1 MSKSKPNVFLIC
13 TGVGHINRGY
23 ETFTIECFDELKSSP
38 DFDLFLLKGAGK
50 SARHELTIPCIRRN
64 TKAALF
70 LSKITGHEK
79 YWVEQFTFLIGML
92 PSLIRRKPSVIYYS
106 DFVLGTFLFHL
117 RRFLKFKY
125 KLLFSNGSPNGP
137 PYKTEDHVQQLL
149 AIYEKEGID
158 GGTPPEKQ
166 TLLPYGFKIDIDDR
180 RKAIKEKDA
189 LKKTLGL
196 DPDKKIVLS
205 VGAINKYHK
214 RMDYVVNE
222 VAKLP
227 DDYFLVIL
235 GQYEQQTEEIKNLA
249 ANKLPGRHIIA
260 NVSPAEVKKYYVVS
274 DYFVLGSLVEGF
286 GRVIIEALSYGM
298 PCVVNNYV
306 NAVEVLGEYGDYVDM
321 KTEGA
326 LSAALLVHQ
335 DKFSKEQRIEASYN
349 IYSWDKLKEGYS
361 DMIKKLIW

>member
-1 MSKSKPNVFLIC
+1 MSKSKPNVFIIC

-23 ETFTIECFDELKSSP
+23 ETFTIECFNELRSSP
-38 DFDLFLLKGAGK
+38 DFDLYLLKGAGP
-50 SARHELTIPCIRRN
+50 SADRELTIPCVERN
-64 TKAALF
+64 SAAAARLAKA
-70 LSKITGHEK
+70 TGHEK

-92 PSLIRRKPSVIYYS
+92 PALIKYRPAVIYYS

-149 AIYEKEGID
+149 AIYEQEGIK

-166 TLLPYGFKIDIDDR
+166 TLLPYGFAIGLDEHLEAISKKQDI
-180 RKAIKEKDA
+180 RKA
-189 LKKTLGL
+189 LGL
-196 DPDKKIVLS
+196 DPEKKIILS
-205 VGAINKYHK
+205 VGAINKHHK

-235 GQYEQQTEEIKNLA
+235 GQYEQQTQEIKDIA
-249 ANKLPGRHIIA
+249 ADKLKGRHLIA
-260 NVSPAEVKKYYVVS
+260 NVPPDAVKKYYAAS

-286 GRVIIEALSYGM
+286 GRVIIEAQSYGL
-298 PCVVNNYV
+298 PCFVNDYV
-306 NAVEVLGEYGDYVDM
+306 NAREVLGKYGEYVNMEAD
-321 KTEGA
+321 GA
-326 LSAALLVHQ
+326 LASALLSYKQQYSQQ
-335 DKFSKEQRIEASYN
+335 DRIEASYN
-349 IYSWDKLKEGYS
+349 LYSWDKLKQGYI
-361 DMIKKLIW
+361 DMIKKLIV